1 MQWSDEAIIL
11 SARNYGES
19 ALVVQLFS
27 PTQGKHAGLIRG
39 RKHLNQVQSGNLV
52 QVSWK
57 ARLSEH
63 LGNFT
68 LEMTRP
74 YAALVMDNSVKL
86 SALMTAC
93 SLIESSFPER
103 APHTEMYDSL
113 KFLLQALSHDSD
125 DWVRAYV
132 DFEYTLLN
140 ELGYGLDLSECAAT
154 GSTENLIYVSPKSGR
169 AVSSQA
175 GEPYKDKLLN
185 LPAFLTNNQQPT
197 TSNDLTSSL
206 ILTGYFL
213 KKHRENI
220 THTPLPDA
228 RQRLMEALE
237 V

>member
-52 QVSWK
+52 QVMWK
-57 ARLSEH
+57 ARLTEH

-74 YAALVMDNSVKL
+74 YAALVMDNSAKL

-103 APHTEMYDSL
+103 APHVEMYGAL
-113 KFLLQALSHDSD
+113 KHLLEALAQNEN
-125 DWVRAYV
+125 WQRAYV
-132 DFEYTLLN
+132 DFEHTPLN

-185 LPAFLTNNQQPT
+185 LPTFLTNN
-197 TSNDLTSSL
+197 
-206 ILTGYFL
+206 
-213 KKHRENI
+213 E
-220 THTPLPDA
+220 
-228 RQRLMEALE
+228 QRHYL
-237 V
+237 